1 MNSMLLMALLLMVVG
16 FFIIL
21 KISPIEILD
30 YIKNIKTNKK
40 ESIRQKVLSV
50 TQKKKSKGI
59 KRLVEET
66 REILRMTGK
75 ENRFFI
81 TMLISVI
88 ASVIGIFFALLMN
101 NMLLIPILS
110 IGFALIPFW
119 YVKLVAT
126 KWKNELNDEL
136 ETALSVITT
145 SYMRSDSIITAIEEN
160 IDYINPP
167 VDEVFK
173 SFMMDSKLI
182 NANIKMA
189 LEKLR
194 SKIDSDVFRQWVD
207 AIIDCQEDKN
217 LKSTLTPIV
226 TKLSDMR
233 IVSGELN
240 NMLHE
245 PIKEFMMMASLLIG
259 NIPLIYFLNKDWYHS
274 LMFTPIGKGVLGICT
289 VVLFISIAGVVKQ
302 SKPVE
307 YRR

>member
-1 MNSMLLMALLLMVVG
+1 MLFIALILMILG
-16 FFIIL
+16 FFNLL
-21 KISPIEILD
+21 KISPIEIID
-30 YIKNIKTNKK
+30 YIKRIKPNKK
-40 ESIRQKVLSV
+40 ANMRQKVLSV
-50 TQKKKSKGI
+50 TKKKKTKGI
-59 KRLVEET
+59 KHLITET
-66 REILRMTGK
+66 KEILKMTGK
-75 ENRFFI
+75 EERFIIILI
-81 TMLISVI
+81 TSI
-88 ASVIGIFFALLMN
+88 
-101 NMLLIPILS
+101 ILS
-110 IGFALIPFW
+110 IIGMFIAILIKNIVLTPVLGIGFALTPFW

-126 KWKNELNDEL
+126 KWKKELNGEL

-173 SFMMDSKLI
+173 SFLMDSKLI

-189 LEKLR
+189 LEKLK

-233 IVSGELN
+233 IVSGELD
-240 NMLHE
+240 NMLYE
-245 PIKEFMMMASLLIG
+245 PVKEFMMMASLLIG
-259 NIPLIYFLNKDWYHS
+259 NIPLIYFLNKEWYKS
-274 LMFTPIGKGVLGICT
+274 LMFTPIGKGVLAICT
-289 VVLFISIAGVVKQ
+289 VVLFISIAGVVKH

-307 YRR
+307 YKR